1 MICSG
6 SQNSSCSGLVTTAEP
21 PTNGC
26 SGTGA
31 KNMVKVGDHRK
42 TMGTNRRA
50 QMAEHTCMYNKR
62 HKIEFQAY
70 IEVHLL

>member
-1 MICSG
+1 MICAG

-31 KNMVKVGDHRK
+31 KRQWEPTGEHKGRNIHVYIIR
-42 TMGTNRRA
+42 GT
-50 QMAEHTCMYNKR
+50 K
-62 HKIEFQAY
+62 
-70 IEVHLL
+70 

>member
-1 MICSG
+1 MICAE
-6 SQNSSCSGLVTTAEP
+6 SQNSSCSGLVNTAEP

-31 KNMVKVGDHRK
+31 KNMVKVRDHRK
-42 TMGTNRRA
+42 TMRTNRRA
-50 QMAEHTCMYNKR
+50 QRAEQTCMKNKR

-70 IEVHLL
+70 I